1 MKMAHRWPPRR
12 RYAGPNEDSR
22 VELSWYGMLSHT
34 TVRELLDLQQR
45 IRADLIFLSES
56 YLNKCK
62 ADKLRRDLN
71 LESMFVVESDGQ
83 AGGLVLFIY
92 L

>member
-1 MKMAHRWPPRR
+1 
-12 RYAGPNEDSR
+12 
-22 VELSWYGMLSHT
+22 MLSHT